1 MIRIE
6 QATTEHIPQ
15 MADLLAVLFS
25 EEAEFRPDR
34 EKQIRGLRMIIGAP
48 ERGNIF
54 VATEEDEVVGMV
66 SLLFTISTAKG
77 APACWLEDMVIR
89 PDRRGMGIG
98 TRLLQHAVAYAKSHG
113 FTRITLLTDRI
124 NEKSIRF
131 YEENGFQ
138 HRTWCPCG
146 CIWGDGAPLQMK
158 YLTPELYVKINEA
171 SDDEVEGL
179 YQQWTVAGANARAHF
194 QQIKHKLPPKMRQF
208 CETLCLHD
216 AEVLGI
222 NVSGG
227 DNGARTPVAVI
238 SVRQDNKLIWLVY
251 DLYHEPTITTPV
263 SSDAFVSAADQR
275 QWLYDEVDVGDEPKC
290 RHEIL
295 LNTGEVIELVFFQF
309 DMFVHHSPSHA
320 LQPQTAQLA

>member
-34 EKQIRGLRMIIGAP
+34 EKQIRGLRMIIDAP

-113 FTRITLLTDRI
+113 FTRITLLTDRTTRRAFA
-124 NEKSIRF
+124 STR
-131 YEENGFQ
+131 
-138 HRTWCPCG
+138 RTVSSTRKWCPCG
-146 CIWGDGAPLQMK
+146 CIWGNGSLAAYAMHC
-158 YLTPELYVKINEA
+158 YSA
-171 SDDEVEGL
+171 RGL
-179 YQQWTVAGANARAHF
+179 
-194 QQIKHKLPPKMRQF
+194 K
-208 CETLCLHD
+208 
-216 AEVLGI
+216 
-222 NVSGG
+222 
-227 DNGARTPVAVI
+227 
-238 SVRQDNKLIWLVY
+238 
-251 DLYHEPTITTPV
+251 
-263 SSDAFVSAADQR
+263 
-275 QWLYDEVDVGDEPKC
+275 
-290 RHEIL
+290 
-295 LNTGEVIELVFFQF
+295 
-309 DMFVHHSPSHA
+309 
-320 LQPQTAQLA
+320 